1 MMLKQILLILLSI
14 SPLLLGFL
22 IGFFTK
28 PDKWYFDLNK
38 PLYNPPS
45 YVFGI
50 AWFIL
55 YILIGVS
62 YYYGLYDLNYEYWII
77 PIIHLLL
84 NFMYTP
90 IIFVY
95 RRLLE
100 SAFIVLLTLI
110 TLIIVMILFYNYEKY
125 LSVYLLIP
133 YLIWLIF
140 ANYLAWSVYYLNK

>member
-1 MMLKQILLILLSI
+1 MILKDLLLLLLSI

-22 IGFFTK
+22 IGFFTR
-28 PDKWYFDLNK
+28 PDKWYFDLKK

-45 YVFGI
+45 YIFSI

-55 YILIGVS
+55 YILIGIS
-62 YYYGLYDLNYEYWII
+62 YYLALSGLSYEYWII

-90 IIFVY
+90 IIFVFK
-95 RRLLE
+95 RLLE
-100 SAFIVLLTLI
+100 SAFIVLFTLI

-125 LSVYLLIP
+125 ISVLLLIP
-133 YLIWLIF
+133 YLFWLLF